1 MDAASTLGW
10 ESKRSRTLSRS
21 IVPLISPS
29 HLHSKTMTGRSL
41 ELLSVVT
48 SKMFILPGRIL
59 RFSIRISASCQLI
72 STHGTTIPSNISQS
86 KLHSLY
92 CMDDIRRTGPSSN
105 RKACLSAQGVTP
117 SSSVSVASADS
128 WKGCPRS
135 VLVQMVWSLR
145 FHPFSIRKP
154 QLNGFVVE
162 CRNPRRY
169 RSVIL
174 DGLP

>member
-1 MDAASTLGW
+1 MGEQAIPDSLQIDRAID
-10 ESKRSRTLSRS
+10 LSFT
-21 IVPLISPS
+21 PAQQDDD
-29 HLHSKTMTGRSL
+29 RSL
-41 ELLSVVT
+41 ARALVCCHIQDVHPSWSNPPL
-48 SKMFILPGRIL
+48 
-59 RFSIRISASCQLI
+59 SIRISASCQLI